1 MPKSKSNKKKQVTL
15 GKWLYKFEVNKTS
28 LEKVTTTSK
37 DKDGNEVSVTKEEEV
52 TKPLECYILRP
63 RRSLIDQAELFY
75 GVQLA
80 VGVKAGLLTK
90 SLINKRYSEDGGV
103 FSKKDQEVYANLQLT
118 LLRKEKE
125 LQKLELADVD
135 QEEKKER
142 DKRASEVLFGMTEIR
157 QQMQDFEAFREAIFD
172 QTADTRAKN
181 KIVLWWILN
190 LSYIKDELE
199 GGETVPLFKGETY
212 EEKLNCYDNY
222 EELSIEHVNQA
233 MGQFAYYISFW
244 HNGQANTKEDFDRV
258 KVFLD
263 LDLNDYSGKKAEDR
277 ASEAERKVIEA
288 EDSLKDIEK
297 AEKAEENV
305 LEKKVEEGSP
315 EEVEVV
321 KETEET
327 EEAKETEE
335 TKETEEAKETP
346 EKLESSEDNEVK

>member
-1 MPKSKSNKKKQVTL
+1 
-15 GKWLYKFEVNKTS
+15 
-28 LEKVTTTSK
+28 
-37 DKDGNEVSVTKEEEV
+37 
-52 TKPLECYILRP
+52 
-63 RRSLIDQAELFY
+63 
-75 GVQLA
+75 VQLA

-103 FSKKDQEVYANLQLT
+103 FSKKDQAVYANLQLT

-142 DKRASEVLFGMTEIR
+142 DKKASEILFGMTEIR
-157 QQMQDFEAFREAIFD
+157 QQMQDFEAFREAVFD

-233 MGQFAYYISFW
+233 MAHFAYYISFW
-244 HNGQANTKEDFDRV
+244 HNGQANTKEEFDRV

-263 LDLNDYSGKKAEDR
+263 LDLDDSSEKKVKDKAK
-277 ASEAERKVIEA
+277 EAERKAIEA
-288 EDSLKDIEK
+288 EDALKDIEK

-305 LEKKVEEGSP
+305 LEKKVEEGLP

-321 KETEET
+321 KEAA
-327 EEAKETEE
+327 EAEE
-335 TKETEEAKETP
+335 TKETEEAEETP